1 MIAFARR
8 VALRSFREEVFDP
21 VVYVLLAFYCLRTR
35 RDVAR
40 LMVVKDCG
48 EVPVIEDTVSRLPIG
63 IATDRD
69 IVCRTIA
76 NDLDPLDLT
85 AADCMSK
92 PIVTVTPDTSLE
104 ECCRIMEEKLIRRV
118 PVVDDRGAC
127 VGIIALA
134 DIALHTG
141 KNVAGHIVREVSEP
155 TLTASAK
162 SV

>member
-1 MIAFARR
+1 MQ
-8 VALRSFREEVFDP
+8 VKEMMTPDP
-21 VVYVLLAFYCLRTR
+21 MCCTGDTSLA
-35 RDVAR
+35 DVAR

-48 EVPVIEDTVSRLPIG
+48 EIPVVEDTVSRLPIG
-63 IATDRD
+63 VVTDRD

-76 NDLDPLDLT
+76 NDLNPLDLT

-92 PIVTVTPDTSLE
+92 PIVTVTPDMSLE
-104 ECCRIMEEKLIRRV
+104 ECCRIMEEKLIRRM

-127 VGIIALA
+127 VGIISLA

-155 TLTASAK
+155 TLSASAT